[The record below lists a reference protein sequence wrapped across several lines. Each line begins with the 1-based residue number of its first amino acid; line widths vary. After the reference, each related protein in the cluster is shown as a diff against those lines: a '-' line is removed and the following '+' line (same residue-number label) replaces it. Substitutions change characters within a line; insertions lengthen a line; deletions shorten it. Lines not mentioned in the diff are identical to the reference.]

1 MSTFLES
8 FPFPFNK
15 PAGQELWRTL
25 AGIVPVPLDAIAL
38 AEKFDVDPLD
48 LPVVGPTLTPRQL
61 WHVILEKTAA
71 KGTTTDLVRDVL
83 AQNPRNRKAQFL
95 KDLIDD
101 KPVKVSPEPI
111 QGFDPQVT
119 APEALLFTDDL
130 TMAAGRVPNL
140 IATLQRL
147 LDLAPAVCLLRVE
160 NALGGF
166 NGTGFRIGSDLV
178 LTNHHVLFPEGIKA
192 ATVQVDFG
200 FDVDVNGTSLQ
211 VLSLPADPATIVA
224 DQADDWGVIRVANM
238 QNVPMIKLT
247 NVAVPSDGDRAF
259 IVQHPDGQQKRL
271 GFVRNVI
278 TAVTNDR
285 VQYLTDTQPGSSGAP
300 VFDAS
305 GKLIALHHRGGTPTQ
320 LTGKAP
326 LTKNQ
331 GVRISRVVEGLAAKN
346 IQI

>member
-1 MSTFLES
+1 MVAFLET
-8 FPFPFNK
+8 FPFPFNT

-48 LPVVGPTLTPRQL
+48 IPINLTPRQL
-61 WHVILEKTAA
+61 WRVILEKTAA
-71 KGTTTDLVRDVL
+71 KGTTTDLVKDVL
-83 AQNPRNRKAQFL
+83 AQNPRNRKAPFL

-101 KPVKVSPEPI
+101 KPVVVSPEPMK
-111 QGFDPQVT
+111 GFDPTVT

-130 TMAAGRVPNL
+130 TMPAGRVPNL

-147 LDLAPAVCLLRVE
+147 LGLAPAVCLLRVE

-166 NGTGFRIGSDLV
+166 SGTGFRIGSDVV

-200 FDVDVNGTSLQ
+200 FDVDVNGTSLP
-211 VLSLPADPATIVA
+211 VVSLPADPTTIVA
-224 DQADDWGVIRVANM
+224 DQADDWGTIRVANIKAD
-238 QNVPMIKLT
+238 VPVIDLS
-247 NVAVPSDGDRAF
+247 NAAVPADGDRAF
-259 IVQHPDGQQKRL
+259 IVQHPDGQQKRV
-271 GFVRNVI
+271 GFVRNMI
-278 TAVTNDR
+278 TAVTTDR

-300 VFDAS
+300 VFDAN
-305 GKLIALHHRGGTPTQ
+305 GRLIALHHRGGTPTQ
-320 LTGKAP
+320 MTGKAP

-331 GVRISRVVEGLAAKN
+331 GVRISRVVAGLDAQN
-346 IQI
+346 VQL